1 MLDDSSGRGSWVLQA
16 IATVT
21 VAFAPFL
28 LVFGLPK
35 LVKLLGL
42 ALGWMLRKK
51 TDGRRSLLL
60 SLMTEE
66 SQKFEQ
72 RKSADLSA
80 AGPGGK
86 DQKKPE
92 VSDVGALNS
101 LGIEG
106 DGEWDGVVG
115 FFHPF
120 W

>member
-1 MLDDSSGRGSWVLQA
+1 MLDDSSSGGSWVLQA
-16 IATVT
+16 ITTVV

-35 LVKLLGL
+35 LVRLVAL
-42 ALGWMLRKK
+42 ALGWTLRKK
-51 TDGRRSLLL
+51 TEGRRSLLL

-66 SQKFEQ
+66 SQKFEK
-72 RKSADLSA
+72 RRSADLSKV
-80 AGPGGK
+80 GPDGK

-92 VSDVGALNS
+92 VSNAGALNNVE
-101 LGIEG
+101 IKG
-106 DGEWDGVVG
+106 DGEWGGVVG